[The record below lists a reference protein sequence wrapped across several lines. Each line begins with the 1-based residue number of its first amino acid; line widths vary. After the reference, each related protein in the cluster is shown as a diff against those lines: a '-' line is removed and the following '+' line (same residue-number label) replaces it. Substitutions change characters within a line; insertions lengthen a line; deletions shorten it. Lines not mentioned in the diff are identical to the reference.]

1 MQEGVD
7 VLLLSKMTE
16 ETSTHSKMPELTL
29 DGDFANPAL
38 YQINLNDKYYLK
50 LQHSLRES
58 SGIHSL
64 QYHLSAWD

>member
-1 MQEGVD
+1 
-7 VLLLSKMTE
+7 
-16 ETSTHSKMPELTL
+16 MPELTL

-64 QYHLSAWD
+64 QYHLSA